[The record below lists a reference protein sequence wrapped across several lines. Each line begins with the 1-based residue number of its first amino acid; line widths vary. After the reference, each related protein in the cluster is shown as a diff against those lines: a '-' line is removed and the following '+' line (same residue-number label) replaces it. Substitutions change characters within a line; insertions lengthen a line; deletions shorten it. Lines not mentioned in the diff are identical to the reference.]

1 MIRRNVLSVVFV
13 LAFIIWGT
21 GQSLAVSQYNRAV
34 ANKTSAEELTVA
46 NKYQTGKPRKQKS
59 KLNRA
64 KRTKALSYS
73 NHAVKKGRWQHT
85 KKINCSVN
93 PGLKAKRNW
102 KKESPPPVNERKKT
116 VKVY

>member
-1 MIRRNVLSVVFV
+1 M
-13 LAFIIWGT
+13 
-21 GQSLAVSQYNRAV
+21 AVSHHSGTVTKN
-34 ANKTSAEELTVA
+34 TSGDELTAVH
-46 NKYQTGKPRKQKS
+46 KYETGKPRKQKS

-64 KRTKALSYS
+64 KKTKALSYS
-73 NHAVKKGRWQHT
+73 NHAVKKGRWQNT